1 MSKTKQQNKRGKYC
15 RTADHRRLM
24 GGLVLV
30 WKPWEQSTGPR
41 TEQDKAKVAK
51 NAFKG
56 GWRDEIKSLRALLR
70 AQDRAITEVV

>member
-1 MSKTKQQNKRGKYC
+1 
-15 RTADHRRLM
+15 M
-24 GGLVLV
+24 GSLVLE

-41 TEQDKAKVAK
+41 TEQGKAKVAK

-70 AQDRAITEVV
+70 EQDRAITEVV

>member
-1 MSKTKQQNKRGKYC
+1 M
-15 RTADHRRLM
+15 
-24 GGLVLV
+24 LV

-41 TEQDKAKVAK
+41 TEHGKAKVAK

-70 AQDRAITEVV
+70 RQYRAITEVI